1 MKKRILILM
10 ASFLLIFTATY
21 AHDNNSKI
29 PERIVYEFNRDFF
42 GASNVNWQVTGSY
55 YKASFDEHGKTLY
68 AFYTDDAGFIGVTHS
83 LLSDRLPVSLQ
94 SELKTK
100 YSDYWI
106 TDLIQFNMNNQP
118 GYYITLQNA
127 GQKIILKSERG
138 QHWQFYTT
146 VEKF

>member
-10 ASFLLIFTATY
+10 ASFLLVFTASY
-21 AHDNNSKI
+21 ANDSKVPDKVI
-29 PERIVYEFNRDFF
+29 YEFNRDFS
-42 GASNVNWQVTGSY
+42 GASNVNWQITGSY

-68 AFYTDDAGFIGVTHS
+68 AFYTDDAGFIGITHS
-83 LLSDRLPVSLQ
+83 LLSDKLPVSLQ

-106 TDLIQFNMNNQP
+106 TDLIQFNLNNQP
-118 GYYITLQNA
+118 GYYVTLQNA
-127 GQKIILKSERG
+127 DQKIILKSERN

-146 VEKF
+146 VEKY